1 MNLGEVG
8 PLDTAGNDKS
18 RKDVLGLRME
28 NVNYKINAFDNEIKK
43 RE

>member
-1 MNLGEVG
+1 LNFGEIG

-18 RKDVLGLRME
+18 KKDVLGLRME
-28 NVNYKINAFDNEIKK
+28 NVNYKINNFDNEIKK